1 VIFSQVIP
9 YVRFRNSFTFAD
21 QWGAQVAHHELLL
34 AVARHSM
41 EIERID
47 LFLEGFAP
55 GQRHHTAAALE
66 ELKGEHLPREI
77 TLQSTRRIGE
87 LIRKDQRIFMMGNV
101 DFLQLSQIRL
111 AAGGQ
116 GFPICCL
123 LHSIDSPTM
132 LGLYAAAALSALESD
147 VIVAT
152 SKAGVR
158 AVESLLANARE
169 LLRMRGGIPTGQAPS
184 IHLIPLGVDT
194 EFMRPHDRMESRDL
208 LGLPR
213 DATLILYVG
222 RLAEDQ
228 KADLDP
234 LLLAFE
240 RLHKK
245 HPKTHLVLAGQDTSG
260 NYTRVLAQ
268 RASALAIRENVS
280 FIPNFPFFSKPLIY
294 SACDLLASPVDNV
307 QETFGLSVLE
317 ALSCGIPAVVSDWSG
332 YRDIVQ
338 HGENGLLVRTMW
350 NPHAADDL
358 SGFFPLC
365 EPSISRHY
373 LAQRTVVDWQQLEA
387 HLELLVTHPELRQQM
402 GQNGRKAAEAHFS
415 WRVVVSQYDALW
427 REQWNILRK
436 QCRDESSF
444 QLNYNAVFGSFATQ
458 NLDESEPLF
467 VTEAGSA
474 ASGNPNMVRQILPE
488 GFNSADVLSVLQ
500 YCSSNGPLDMAA
512 VVNKFGRDAIDAIA
526 WLLKKGFLGSRNA
539 VSNSPNESAAFVEV
553 G

>member
-9 YVRFRNSFTFAD
+9 YVRFRNGFTFAD

-34 AVARHSM
+34 AVARHSL

-66 ELKGEHLPREI
+66 ELKGEHLPLEI

-87 LIRKDQRIFMMGNV
+87 LIRKDQRLFMMGNV

-132 LGLYAAAALSALESD
+132 LGLYAAAALSARESD

-158 AVESLLANARE
+158 AVEALLANARE
-169 LLRMRGGIPTGQAPS
+169 MLRRRGGISGGQAPS

-194 EFMRPHDRMESRDL
+194 EFMRSRDRMESRDL
-208 LGLPR
+208 LGLPK

-240 RLHKK
+240 RLHRK

-268 RASALAIRENVS
+268 HASAMGIRESVS

-294 SACDLLASPVDNV
+294 SACDMLASPVDNV

-350 NPHAADDL
+350 NAHAADDL

-373 LAQRTVVDWQQLEA
+373 LAQRTVVDWQQLEM
-387 HLELLVTHPELRQQM
+387 HLELLVTRPDLRRRM
-402 GQNGRKAAEAHFS
+402 GESGRKTAEAKFG
-415 WRVVVSQYDALW
+415 WPVVVAQYDALW

-436 QCRDESSF
+436 QGRDESSF
-444 QLNYNAVFGSFATQ
+444 QLNYNEVFGPFATQ
-458 NLDESEPLF
+458 NIDPSEPLF
-467 VTEAGSA
+467 ATQAGA
-474 ASGNPNMVRQILPE
+474 AAIGSPIMVRQMLPD
-488 GFNSADVLSVLQ
+488 GFNPADVLEVLQ
-500 YCSSNGPLDMAA
+500 YCVENDAVDIGA
-512 VVNKFGRDAIDAIA
+512 VVKKFGSGAVDAMA
-526 WLLKKGFLGSRNA
+526 WLFKKGFVGSRNA
-539 VSNSPNESAAFVEV
+539 ANSFKESLTFAEV